1 MEEVIRNKRN
11 SLYTGH
17 FIVIFIVKS
26 WENYNCT
33 IFRDWLDKTYV
44 DNVMSYKPLK
54 LLCLIF
60 NVEKLVE
67 KSTVL
72 S

>member
-1 MEEVIRNKRN
+1 M
-11 SLYTGH
+11 
-17 FIVIFIVKS
+17 
-26 WENYNCT
+26 YN
-33 IFRDWLDKTYV
+33 IQRLAGQSMTYV

-67 KSTVL
+67 KSIVL